1 MDSPDISI
9 IIVNYNVKDFLY
21 QCLKS
26 IFDSDSSHTLK
37 IETIVIDNNS
47 SDGSVEFLEPIFK
60 NVQFIKL
67 KDNIGFG
74 KANNIGFEL
83 AKGKYFLLLNPDTV
97 IGENTLQTMF
107 EFMEQN
113 KEVGIAGCKVLN
125 PDGTFQLACRRG
137 FPTPWASFCKLFG
150 LQKIFPKSKI
160 FSQYN
165 QTYRSIDETYY
176 IDSIM
181 GAFMFIRKEVIEQIG
196 GFDADYFMYGEDIDL
211 CYRSAKAGWKTAYV
225 HSTSIF
231 HYKGESTKRSSIDE
245 IKHFYEAMGIFAR
258 KHYSKFIWFYLFLK
272 LGIYIRSALAYLNKN
287 IRQILIIILDLLAIN
302 MSLML
307 ATKIRFGEFLNFPDY
322 AYPTVFIVIS
332 IVLFISMLF
341 VGEYFETKPTIR
353 RAVFGLMI
361 TFFFLSSLTYFFK
374 EYAFSRGVLLM
385 TIGFSVVSSVIFR
398 LIFSIYD
405 KTKGK
410 DSERRIAIVG
420 INQQSEN
427 LINSLQTIEA
437 RNAKIVGLISVNP
450 EEIKSS
456 FQIPVLGNISFL
468 DKILKEHRIKEVIIT
483 DQSISNSDLVK
494 IASNISLPA
503 VRFHIAKEYEEL
515 LASRI
520 INEISGNESV
530 VPFHQYK
537 KFRNRLIKRTFDLFI
552 SFFLLSI
559 GFPIVYLLFENPRD
573 SFKKLWNV
581 FLGKLSFVGL
591 YENNST
597 FGKKGLI
604 SLVQISNPE
613 RLSEETKLNLDKYYL
628 EHYSFYLDIEIIL
641 KFITRLK

>member
-1 MDSPDISI
+1 MESPDISI

-26 IFDSDSSHTLK
+26 IFESSHSLK

-47 SDGSVEFLEPIFK
+47 SDGSVAFLEPLFS
-60 NVQFIKL
+60 NVRFVKL
-67 KDNIGFG
+67 NENIGFG
-74 KANNIGFEL
+74 KANNFGFKI
-83 AKGKYFLLLNPDTV
+83 ATGKYYLLLNPDTV
-97 IGENTLQTMF
+97 IGEKTLQTMF
-107 EFMEQN
+107 DYMEQN
-113 KEVGIAGCKVLN
+113 NEVGISGCKILN

-160 FSQYN
+160 FAQYN
-165 QTYRSIDETYY
+165 QTFRSIDETYY

-181 GAFMFIRKEVIEQIG
+181 GAFMFIRKEVIDQIG
-196 GFDADYFMYGEDIDL
+196 GFDPDYFMYGEDIDL
-211 CYRSAKAGWKTAYV
+211 CYRSAKAGWKTAFV
-225 HSTSIF
+225 HTTSIF

-258 KHYSKFIWFYLFLK
+258 KHYSKFIWFFLFLK

-287 IRQILIIILDLLAIN
+287 IRLILIIILDLLAIN
-302 MSLML
+302 SSLML

-332 IVLFISMLF
+332 VVLFISMLF

-385 TIGFSVVSSVIFR
+385 TIGFSVVSSSLFR
-398 LIFSIYD
+398 LFFAIYD

-410 DSERRIAIVG
+410 ESERRIAIVG
-420 INQQSEN
+420 VNQQSRN

-437 RNAKIVGLISVNP
+437 RNAKIVGLITVQP
-450 EEIKSS
+450 EEILSS
-456 FQIPVLGNISFL
+456 DQIPILGNISFL
-468 DKILKEHRIKEVIIT
+468 EKIIKEYRIKEVIIT

-494 IASNISLPA
+494 IASSISLPA
-503 VRFHIAKEYEEL
+503 VRFHTAKEYEDL

-520 INEISGNESV
+520 IYDIIGNEGI

-537 KFRNRLIKRTFDLFI
+537 KFRNILIKRIFDLLM

-559 GFPIVYLLFENPRD
+559 GFPVVYLLFDNPRET
-573 SFKKLWNV
+573 FRKLWNV
-581 FLGKLSFVGL
+581 FRGKLSFVGL
-591 YENNST
+591 YNNNFS
-597 FGKKGLI
+597 FGKQGLI

-613 RLSEETKLNLDKYYL
+613 RLSDETKENLDKYYL
-628 EHYSFYLDIEIIL
+628 EHYSIYLDIEIIL
-641 KFITRLK
+641 KFLTRSK

>member
-1 MDSPDISI
+1 MEPPDISI

-26 IFDSDSSHTLK
+26 ICESSHSLK

-47 SDGSVEFLEPIFK
+47 TDGSIDFLEPLFQ
-60 NVQFIKL
+60 NVKFIKL
-67 KDNIGFG
+67 KENIGFG
-74 KANNIGFEL
+74 NANNIGFNQ
-83 AKGKYFLLLNPDTV
+83 AKGKYYLLLNPDTV
-97 IGENTLQTMF
+97 IGEKTIQIMF
-107 EFMEQN
+107 EYMEDHP
-113 KEVGIAGCKVLN
+113 EVGISGCKVLN
-125 PDGTFQLACRRG
+125 PDGTFQLSCRRG

-150 LQKIFPKSKI
+150 LQKIFPESKL
-160 FSQYN
+160 FAQYN
-165 QTYRSIDETYY
+165 QTFRSIDETYY

-211 CYRSAKAGWKTAYV
+211 CYRSFKKGWKTAYV
-225 HSTSIF
+225 HTTSIF

-258 KHYSKFIWFYLFLK
+258 KHYSRFIWFYLFLK
-272 LGIYIRSALAYLNKN
+272 IGIYIRSALAYLNKN
-287 IRQILIIILDLLAIN
+287 IRQILIIFLDLLAIN
-302 MSLML
+302 LSLML

-332 IVLFISMLF
+332 IVLFVSMLL
-341 VGEYFETKPTIR
+341 VGEYFESKPTIR
-353 RAVFGLMI
+353 RAIFGLMI

-385 TIGFSVVSSVIFR
+385 TIGFSVMSSVSFRIF
-398 LIFSIYD
+398 FSIYD

-410 DSERRIAIVG
+410 DSERRIAIIG

-427 LINSLQTIEA
+427 LINSLQNIES
-437 RNAKIVGLISVNP
+437 RNANIVGLISVNP
-450 EEIKSS
+450 DEKMSS

-468 DKILKEHRIKEVIIT
+468 DKIIKEYKIKEVIIT

-494 IASNISLPA
+494 IASNLSLPTT
-503 VRFHIAKEYEEL
+503 RFHIAKEYEEL

-520 INEISGNESV
+520 INEVTGSDSV

-537 KFRNRLIKRTFDLFI
+537 KFRNILIKRIFDLFI

-559 GFPIVYLLFENPRD
+559 GFPIVYLLFEKPGETFR
-573 SFKKLWNV
+573 KLWKV

-591 YENNST
+591 NNDFFSV
-597 FGKKGLI
+597 GKQGLI

-613 RLSEETKLNLDKYYL
+613 RLSEETKNNLDKYYL

>member
-26 IFDSDSSHTLK
+26 IFESSHSLK
-37 IETIVIDNNS
+37 IETIVVDNNS
-47 SDGSVEFLEPIFK
+47 SDGSVDFLEPLFP
-60 NVQFIKL
+60 NVQFIRL
-67 KDNIGFG
+67 KENIGFG
-74 KANNIGFEL
+74 KANNIGFEI

-97 IGENTLQTMF
+97 IGEKTLQTMF
-107 EFMEQN
+107 EFMEN
-113 KEVGIAGCKVLN
+113 HSEVGISGCKVLN

-150 LQKIFPKSKI
+150 LQKIFPKSKL
-160 FSQYN
+160 FAQYN
-165 QTYRSIDETYY
+165 QTFRSIDETYY

-181 GAFMFIRKEVIEQIG
+181 GAFMFIRREVIEQIG
-196 GFDADYFMYGEDIDL
+196 GFNPDYFMYGEDIDL
-211 CYRSAKAGWKTAYV
+211 CYRSSKAGWKTAYV

-245 IKHFYEAMGIFAR
+245 IKHFYEAMEIFAR
-258 KHYSKFIWFYLFLK
+258 KHYSKFIWFYYLLK
-272 LGIYIRSALAYLNKN
+272 VGIYLRSLLAYFNKN
-287 IRQILIIILDLLAIN
+287 IRQFLIIILDLIAIN
-302 MSLML
+302 ISLMV

-332 IVLFISMLF
+332 LVLFLSMVL
-341 VGEYFETKPTIR
+341 VGEYFESKPTIR

-361 TFFFLSSLTYFFK
+361 TFFFVSSLTYFFK

-385 TIGFSVVSSVIFR
+385 TIGFSVIMSVAFR
-398 LIFSIYD
+398 MFFSIYD

-410 DSERRIAIVG
+410 ESERRIAIVG

-437 RNAKIVGLISVNP
+437 RNAKIVGLIAVNP
-450 EEIKSS
+450 EEKTCSLK
-456 FQIPVLGNISFL
+456 IPILGNISFL
-468 DKILKEHRIKEVIIT
+468 DKILKEHKIKEVIIT

-494 IASNISLPA
+494 IATNVSLPA
-503 VRFHIAKEYEEL
+503 VRFHLAKEYEEL

-520 INEISGNESV
+520 INEISGYETAI
-530 VPFHQYK
+530 PFYQYK
-537 KFRNRLIKRTFDLFI
+537 IFRNVLLKRIFDIFI
-552 SFFLLSI
+552 SFFLLTI
-559 GFPIVYLLFENPRD
+559 GIPIVYLLFENPRET
-573 SFKKLWNV
+573 FNKLWSV
-581 FLGKLSFVGL
+581 FIGKLSFVGL
-591 YENNST
+591 YDNS
-597 FGKKGLI
+597 FSIGKQGII

-613 RLSEETKLNLDKYYL
+613 RLSDETKKNLDRYYL

-641 KFITRLK
+641 KFITRFK